1 MPPKDD
7 TPDTSLDAPIP
18 EGASLKHAMSL
29 LDDAE
34 LAALKD
40 DDDDKDAL
48 SKIAGEADPEDDD
61 GDDEDDESTE
71 GANPD
76 ATAAAAPAAAP
87 AAAAAPAP
95 APAPA
100 ETAAAPAPPAD
111 DVESLVVPLPA
122 DFDAKVDAN
131 AAAIKALREKNRSGE
146 ISAEEY
152 DEQFDKLDEER
163 QALRTLRSDHESS
176 VRAENHR
183 AQTEWR
189 RTIRSQFAVAKA
201 DGIDYETDGEKRED
215 LDGFVKALGARK
227 EHADKPMSWFLQEAH
242 RRVMALHGKVAAA
255 PPAATPAAPAVD
267 PKKAAADKRK
277 APVDAVPQ
285 TLGALPTGD
294 NAGVEVD
301 DEFAELDKLE
311 GEEYE
316 EALMRKPAAWREKYM
331 AASSGPA
338 RRTTARLQ

>member
-100 ETAAAPAPPAD
+100 EAAAAPAPAAD

-122 DFDAKVDAN
+122 DFDAKVEAN

-201 DGIDYETDGEKRED
+201 EGIDYETDADKRED
-215 LDGFVKALGARK
+215 LDGFVKMLGARK
-227 EHADKPMSWFLQEAH
+227 EHADKSMQWFLQEAH
-242 RRVMALHGKVAAA
+242 RRVLALHGIAGK
-255 PPAATPAAPAVD
+255 AATPSPSPAPAAD
-267 PKKAAADKRK
+267 PKKAAADARK
-277 APVDAVPQ
+277 APIDAVPKSI
-285 TLGALPTGD
+285 ADLPPGD
-294 NAGVEVD
+294 NAGREAS
-301 DEFAELDKLE
+301 DEFEELDKLE

-316 EALMRKPAAWREKYM
+316 EALMRKPAAWRDKYM
-331 AASSGPA
+331 AASSAPA

>member
-18 EGASLKHAMSL
+18 EGSSLKHAMSL

-40 DDDDKDAL
+40 DEDDKDAL
-48 SKIAGEADPEDDD
+48 SKIAGEADP
-61 GDDEDDESTE
+61 DDEDDDEGTE

-76 ATAAAAPAAAP
+76 ATAAAPAAAP
-87 AAAAAPAP
+87 APAAAAPAP

-100 ETAAAPAPPAD
+100 EAAAPAPAPAPAAD
-111 DVESLVVPLPA
+111 DAESLVVPLPA
-122 DFDAKVDAN
+122 DFDARAQAN
-131 AAAIKALREKNRSGE
+131 ADAIKALREKNRSGD

-163 QALRTLRSDHESS
+163 QTLRALRAEHDAS

-189 RTIRSQFAVAKA
+189 RTIRNQFTAAKA
-201 DGIDYETDGEKRED
+201 DGIDYETDAEKRED

-242 RRVMALHGKVAAA
+242 RRVMALHGKAA
-255 PPAATPAAPAVD
+255 PPPPPPTPSPAVD

-316 EALMRKPAAWREKYM
+316 EALMRKPAAWREKYY

>member
-18 EGASLKHAMSL
+18 EGSSLKHAMSL

-40 DDDDKDAL
+40 DDGDDKDAL
-48 SKIAGEADPEDDD
+48 SKIAGEADP
-61 GDDEDDESTE
+61 DDEDDDETE
-71 GANPD
+71 GATPD
-76 ATAAAAPAAAP
+76 ATAAAPAAATAP
-87 AAAAAPAP
+87 AAAPAP
-95 APAPA
+95 APA
-100 ETAAAPAPPAD
+100 AAASVPEAVAED
-111 DVESLVVPLPA
+111 SESLVVPLPA
-122 DFDAKVDAN
+122 DFEAKAEAN
-131 AAAIKALREKNRSGE
+131 AAAIKALREKNRAGE
-146 ISAEEY
+146 ISADEY

-163 QALRTLRSDHESS
+163 QTLRSLRSEHDAS
-176 VRAENHR
+176 VRAESHR

-189 RTIRSQFAVAKA
+189 RTIRAQFTAAKA
-201 DGIDYETDGEKRED
+201 DGIDYEVDGEKRED

-227 EHADKPMSWFLQEAH
+227 EHADKSMSWFLQEAH
-242 RRVMALHGKVAAA
+242 RRVMALHGKAAAA

-285 TLGALPTGD
+285 TLGNLPTGD

-301 DEFAELDKLE
+301 DEFAELDKLD

-331 AASSGPA
+331 AASSAPA
-338 RRTTARLQ
+338 RRTNARLQ